1 MTPNRDDL
9 RKLNTLKKFSREL
22 AYSYKGLSEE
32 TKEFLNSEDKETL
45 RNLNEFQK
53 NVDEALYI
61 LKKPLLDKYEEQKP
75 RHRTM

>member
-45 RNLNEFQK
+45 RNLNEFQR
-53 NVDEALYI
+53 NVDDAIYI
-61 LKKPLLDKYEEQKP
+61 LKKPSEDNYEHQKH
-75 RHRTM
+75 RHRMM